1 MVSMSGINWLAV
13 VVGVVVSNVV
23 GFLWY
28 GPLFGNTWLRIIGKK
43 REDIEASPSMY
54 AVTAVASLVTMVV
67 LAMVVAAFGAET
79 FVDGLVAGAVAGGG
93 LTVIAN
99 APNPAGF
106 AILRREFEDGAISP
120 SGLFVAALPPTIV
133 AILAFLLL

>member
-67 LAMVVAAFGAET
+67 LAMVVAAFGGET
-79 FVDGLVAGAVAGGG
+79 FVDGLVAGAVAFIG
-93 LTVIAN
+93 L
-99 APNPAGF
+99 
-106 AILRREFEDGAISP
+106 GATATFVFTTF
-120 SGLFVAALPPTIV
+120 SGPPV
-133 AILAFLLL
+133 GAWFLLAAYQLLVHGVMGGVFATWK

>member
-1 MVSMSGINWLAV
+1 MLGINWLAV

-67 LAMVVAAFGAET
+67 LAMVIAAFGAET
-79 FVDGLVAGAVAGGG
+79 FVDGLVAGAVVFIG
-93 LTVIAN
+93 L
-99 APNPAGF
+99 
-106 AILRREFEDGAISP
+106 GATATFVFTTF
-120 SGLFVAALPPTIV
+120 SGPPLG
-133 AILAFLLL
+133 AWFLLAAYQLLVHGVMGGVFATWK

>member
-1 MVSMSGINWLAV
+1 MSGINWLAV
-13 VVGVVVSNVV
+13 VVGVVVSYVV

-67 LAMVVAAFGAET
+67 LAMVIAAFGAET
-79 FVDGLVAGAVAGGG
+79 FVDGLVAGAVVFIG
-93 LTVIAN
+93 L
-99 APNPAGF
+99 
-106 AILRREFEDGAISP
+106 GATATFVFTTF
-120 SGLFVAALPPTIV
+120 SGPPLG
-133 AILAFLLL
+133 AWFLLAAYQLLVHGVMGGVFATWK

>member
-1 MVSMSGINWLAV
+1 MVSMSGTNWLAV

-67 LAMVVAAFGAET
+67 LAMVVAAFGAQT
-79 FVDGLVAGAVAGGG
+79 FVDGLVAGAVAFIG
-93 LTVIAN
+93 L
-99 APNPAGF
+99 
-106 AILRREFEDGAISP
+106 GATATFVFTTF
-120 SGLFVAALPPTIV
+120 SGPPV
-133 AILAFLLL
+133 GAWFLLAAYQLLVHGVMGGVFATWK

>member
-67 LAMVVAAFGAET
+67 LAMVIAAFGAET
-79 FVDGLVAGAVAGGG
+79 FVDGLVAGAVVFIG
-93 LTVIAN
+93 L
-99 APNPAGF
+99 
-106 AILRREFEDGAISP
+106 GATATFVFTTF
-120 SGLFVAALPPTIV
+120 SGPPLG
-133 AILAFLLL
+133 AWFLLAAYQLLVHGVMGGVFATWK

>member
-28 GPLFGNTWLRIIGKK
+28 GPLFGNIWLRIIGKK

-79 FVDGLVAGAVAGGG
+79 FVDGLVAGAVAFIG
-93 LTVIAN
+93 L
-99 APNPAGF
+99 
-106 AILRREFEDGAISP
+106 GATATFVFTTF
-120 SGLFVAALPPTIV
+120 SGPPV
-133 AILAFLLL
+133 GAWLLLAAYQLLVHGVMGGVFATWK

>member
-43 REDIEASPSMY
+43 RADIEASPSMY

-79 FVDGLVAGAVAGGG
+79 FVDGLVAGAVAFIG
-93 LTVIAN
+93 L
-99 APNPAGF
+99 
-106 AILRREFEDGAISP
+106 GATATFVFTTF
-120 SGLFVAALPPTIV
+120 SGPPV
-133 AILAFLLL
+133 GAWLLLAAYQLLVHGVMGGVFATWK

>member
-67 LAMVVAAFGAET
+67 LAMIVAAFGAET
-79 FVDGLVAGAVAGGG
+79 FVDGLVAGAVAFIG
-93 LTVIAN
+93 L
-99 APNPAGF
+99 
-106 AILRREFEDGAISP
+106 GATATFVFTTF
-120 SGLFVAALPPTIV
+120 SGPPV
-133 AILAFLLL
+133 GAWLLLAAYQLLVHGVMGGVFATWK